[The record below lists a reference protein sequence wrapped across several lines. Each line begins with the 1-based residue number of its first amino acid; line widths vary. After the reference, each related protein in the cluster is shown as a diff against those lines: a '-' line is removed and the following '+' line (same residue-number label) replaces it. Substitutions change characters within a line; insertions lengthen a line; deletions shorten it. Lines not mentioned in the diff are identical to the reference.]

1 MEMGIILLKQTI
13 TMFLLMAVGFA
24 LFKKKLITEQG
35 TKEMSRM
42 LITIIIPCVIIKSYL
57 TEINMEK
64 LINLGIAFIM
74 SVISLVVSIMVSK
87 IIYGKNK
94 KVQHFGVA
102 FSNAG
107 FVGIPLVNAILKEE
121 AVFYVAIFV
130 ALLNI
135 LQWTYGVMVMTDSK
149 QSISAKKIVTNPV
162 LIGLAIG
169 LLIFITKIQIPDLLS
184 NCIAYIGSLNT
195 PIAMIILGSYLAQT
209 NVLQMFKEKRIY
221 MDSAVRLV
229 IISALTLVILSV
241 FPQRYYMLKIV
252 TLIAACTPIGS
263 NVAIFA
269 QLNNLD
275 YTYAVK
281 MVCLSTIL
289 SIVTMPLIIIASE
302 YVL

>member
-57 TEINMEK
+57 TEICMEK

-74 SVISLVVSIMVSK
+74 SVISLVLSIMVSK

-121 AVFYVAIFV
+121 AVFYIAIFV

-135 LQWTYGVMVMTDSK
+135 FQWTYGVMVMTDSK
-149 QSISAKKIVTNPV
+149 QSISGKKIITNPV

-169 LLIFITKIQIPDLLS
+169 LLVFLTQIQIPDFLI
-184 NCIAYIGSLNT
+184 NCITYIGNLNT
-195 PIAMIILGSYLAQT
+195 PMAMIILGAYLAQT
-209 NVLQMFKEKRIY
+209 NMLQMFKEKSIY

-229 IISALTLVILSV
+229 IISVLTLVILGV
-241 FPQRYYMLKIV
+241 FPQKYHMLKLV

-289 SIVTMPLIIIASE
+289 SIITMPLIIIVSG
-302 YVL
+302 YVW